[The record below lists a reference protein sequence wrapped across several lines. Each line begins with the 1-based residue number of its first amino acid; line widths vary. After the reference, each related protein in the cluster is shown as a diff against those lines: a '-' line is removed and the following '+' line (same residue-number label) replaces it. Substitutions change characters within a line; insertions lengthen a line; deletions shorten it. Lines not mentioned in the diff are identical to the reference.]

1 MKRLLFP
8 VLLLPILAFAQGGL
22 PVNPYIYVDGKAE
35 IQKAADL
42 VKISF
47 DVVARASD
55 VAKANAEVQA
65 KAAKVFDLLKR
76 HKIADNDV
84 IAESLRSEPEFEN
97 EQSYVRRG
105 KVVGFS
111 VSRRFDV
118 KIRDVTAFPKL
129 VDELIAGVNAEFSVV
144 ASGVSNEREMQ
155 DQLWEKAL
163 KNARGA
169 SRQGAQDDEHE
180 NRFGLRRIACP
191 FSRDSHE
198 DFWKRRTRYHY
209 RFQYSDDRAG
219 VSSCSGDS
227 QPRDSRDL
235 SDLAGEVIR
244 CRSNE

>member
-65 KAAKVFDLLKR
+65 KAARVFDLLKR

-163 KNARGA
+163 KNAREQA
-169 SRQGAQDDEHE
+169 DKVLKTTNMKIDSVFAVSPV
-180 NRFGLRRIACP
+180 P
-191 FSRDSHE
+191 FPE
-198 DFWKRRTRYHY
+198 IRTRIFGSDERGIITGSNIPMTEPEY
-209 RFQYSDDRAG
+209 RLAPVT
-219 VSSCSGDS
+219 VS
-227 QPRDSRDL
+227 Q
-235 SDLAGEVIR
+235 EIHVIYLI
-244 CRSNE
+244 SPAK